1 MQNELHTRMYGD
13 EYGSHVGAVGY
24 QNMTTATELSKNV
37 APVSETPAQRRV
49 RWAHMTP
56 EQIIRATPDADLCK
70 FARRGAP
77 MAIAEIKR
85 RGGGDAPVKFPL
97 PDPALDIGV

>member
-13 EYGSHVGAVGY
+13 AYGNHTGPQQY
-24 QNMTTATELSKNV
+24 QNMTTATNLSKKS
-37 APVSETPAQRRV
+37 APVIETPAQRRE

-56 EQIIRATPDADLCK
+56 EQIMRATPDADVIK

-77 MAIAEIKR
+77 MAIAELER
-85 RGGGDAPVKFPL
+85 REHRESMKFPL
-97 PDPALDIGV
+97 PDPELDLGV